1 MDVVVDIVGSNF
13 VVLLVVVAVVDAA
26 VLLVEVIGVAIE
38 EFVVGKEIMFAVVIN
53 SMIPN
58 SGIRMISS
66 PGILV
71 TAASGVVVSF
81 SSMIV
86 VFDEVG

>member
-1 MDVVVDIVGSNF
+1 MDVAVDIVGSKF
-13 VVLLVVVAVVDAA
+13 VVLLVVVVDAA

-38 EFVVGKEIMFAVVIN
+38 EFVVGKDIMFAVVIN

>member
-1 MDVVVDIVGSNF
+1 MDVVVDVLGSKF

-26 VLLVEVIGVAIE
+26 VLLVEGIGVAIE
-38 EFVVGKEIMFAVVIN
+38 EFVVGKDVMFAVVIN

-71 TAASGVVVSF
+71 TAASGVVVF
-81 SSMIV
+81 MVV

>member
-1 MDVVVDIVGSNF
+1 MDVLVDIVGSKF

-38 EFVVGKEIMFAVVIN
+38 EFVFGNDVILAVVIN

-66 PGILV
+66 EGILV

-81 SSMIV
+81 SSMVV

>member
-1 MDVVVDIVGSNF
+1 MDVVVGIVGSKF
-13 VVLLVVVAVVDAA
+13 VVLIVVVDAA

-38 EFVVGKEIMFAVVIN
+38 EFVVGKDVIVAVVIN

-66 PGILV
+66 AGILV
-71 TAASGVVVSF
+71 TAASGVFVSF
-81 SSMIV
+81 SSMVV
-86 VFDEVG
+86 VFEEVD

>member
-1 MDVVVDIVGSNF
+1 MDVVVDIVGSKF
-13 VVLLVVVAVVDAA
+13 VVLLVVVTVVDAA

-38 EFVVGKEIMFAVVIN
+38 EFVVGKDVIVAVVIN

-71 TAASGVVVSF
+71 TAASGAVISF
-81 SSMIV
+81 SSMVV

>member
-1 MDVVVDIVGSNF
+1 MDVAVDIVGSTF
-13 VVLLVVVAVVDAA
+13 VVLLVVVTVVDAA

-38 EFVVGKEIMFAVVIN
+38 EFVVGKDVIDAVVTN

-71 TAASGVVVSF
+71 TAASDVFVSF
-81 SSMIV
+81 SSMVI
-86 VFDEVG
+86 VFDEVD

>member
-1 MDVVVDIVGSNF
+1 MDVAVDIVGSKF
-13 VVLLVVVAVVDAA
+13 VVLLVVVVDAA

-38 EFVVGKEIMFAVVIN
+38 EFVVGKDIMFAVVIN

-58 SGIRMISS
+58 SGIRMTSFA
-66 PGILV
+66 GILA
-71 TAASGVVVSF
+71 TAAFGVVVSF
-81 SSMIV
+81 SSMDV

>member
-1 MDVVVDIVGSNF
+1 MDVVVDRVGSNF
-13 VVLLVVVAVVDAA
+13 VVLLAVFAVVDTG
-26 VLLVEVIGVAIE
+26 VLLVEGIGVAIE
-38 EFVVGKEIMFAVVIN
+38 EFVVGKDIMFAVVIN

-81 SSMIV
+81 SSMVV

>member
-1 MDVVVDIVGSNF
+1 MDVLVDIVGSKF

-38 EFVVGKEIMFAVVIN
+38 EFVFGNDVILAVVIN

-66 PGILV
+66 EGILV